1 MTLLRPYDS
10 RSAGVDHNTTKEKN
24 TMTHPD
30 NDQNSSDE
38 TEEIILLKDAIDLD
52 DPMDDE
58 VILLTEDE
66 PSPLSQMAG
75 QVPEISEAQIEAALE
90 KVIRDI
96 YGEKIERM
104 IVDVIED
111 FTTSEMNRIK
121 STILEED
128 DRGVRF

>member
-1 MTLLRPYDS
+1 MTY
-10 RSAGVDHNTTKEKN
+10 
-24 TMTHPD
+24 PD
-30 NDQNSSDE
+30 NSKNKSDE

-52 DPMDDE
+52 GPADDE
-58 VILLTEDE
+58 VILLNEDE
-66 PSPLSQMAG
+66 PSPVLQMAG
-75 QVPEISEAQIEAALE
+75 QLPEISEAQIEAVLE

>member
-1 MTLLRPYDS
+1 
-10 RSAGVDHNTTKEKN
+10 
-24 TMTHPD
+24 MTHPD